1 MGLRRAAVAAIAA
14 LLLLGSAGGCTTSP
28 PAPELIRAMTWN
40 VNTIHFAPP
49 DWAPVIAAQAPDVVA
64 LQEICSGDAEE
75 LRAILG
81 RDYGIGYRLVPGPV
95 PTSVD
100 GGRVFASVDCG
111 RRKIGTGAFGQ
122 ALLTRL
128 EVVAGSTVVAS
139 LPVRSGVDDDE
150 PRAYLAA
157 TLRRQD
163 GRDIRVVTTH
173 LSTGGAV
180 RGDQIAV
187 VAEAARASATAVVLG
202 DLNTSPAET
211 SLLAPLLRDFED
223 VDRARNRSTS
233 RNQVDGRGSEPQGER
248 IDYLFTRGLSTVGE
262 PETYRVTSSD
272 HRPLVADLR

>member
-1 MGLRRAAVAAIAA
+1 
-14 LLLLGSAGGCTTSP
+14 LLLLGSAGACTTSP
-28 PAPELIRAMTWN
+28 PVPGLIRMMTWN

-49 DWAPVIAAQAPDVVA
+49 DWAPVVAAQAPDVVA

-75 LRAILG
+75 LRAILE
-81 RDYGIGYRLVPGPV
+81 RDHGIGYRLVPGPV

-100 GGRVFASVDCG
+100 GGRVFASVDCD
-111 RRKIGTGAFGQ
+111 RRKIGTGAYGQ
-122 ALLTRL
+122 ALLTTL
-128 EVVAGSTVVAS
+128 EVVPGSTAVVS
-139 LPVRSGVDDDE
+139 LPVVGGLDDDE
-150 PRAYLAA
+150 PRAYLAT
-157 TLRRQD
+157 TLRTRD

-173 LSTGGAV
+173 LSTRGAV

-223 VDRARNRSTS
+223 VDRAGNRSTS
-233 RNQVDGRGSEPQGER
+233 RNQVDGREPGPQGER
-248 IDYLFTRGLSTVGE
+248 IDYLFTRGLATVGE
-262 PETYRVTSSD
+262 PETYPVTSSD